1 MIPKLYAPTN
11 LYGTSRT
18 FLGNINHCQSCK
30 VREVEN
36 GEYTLSLITDVSDFT
51 AENLLA
57 QRLIKALANPHDQPQ
72 FFVISKVDR
81 KTDNTIEVT
90 AEHIHT
96 IANQFVTTSTN
107 VYASEKDEIINTT
120 PAGAWNAVNAQ
131 LTENT
136 PFVFSTDIITLA
148 DYWLGLSKP
157 ETLGNILS
165 NNEGGFLNLWGGSY
179 HYDNFNIELLQSRG
193 SVKSFELKYG
203 KNISDSTQT
212 EDSSNLYSH
221 ILSYG
226 TVIARSGYGSS
237 RSERSLSLSTPEVA
251 IPNSQSVL
259 KRVFPY
265 DCSELEEIKNAIVYS
280 HYGDDEN
287 GNSHTPGDGYA
298 EARALIQAA
307 GLRYATSQDLG
318 VPNVSIT
325 VTHRS
330 ELDRMTDIA
339 LGDTVRVRLDNFGT
353 RVNARITET
362 VFDSINERWDTL
374 HIGEQK
380 VTLVSVLLN
389 QKKYLRK

>member
-1 MIPKLYAPTN
+1 MIPKLYAPRN
-11 LYGTSRT
+11 IYGTSRT

-36 GEYTLSLITDVSDFT
+36 GEYTLTLITDISDFT

-57 QRLIKALANPHDQPQ
+57 QRLIKTLANPNDAPQ
-72 FFVISKVDR
+72 FFVITKVDR
-81 KTDNTIEVT
+81 KTDNTIEIN

-96 IANQFVTTSTN
+96 IANQFVATGYP
-107 VYASEKDEIINTT
+107 VYKTEKDTVINVTPLGAWSAVGEKISGTT
-120 PAGAWNAVNAQ
+120 P
-131 LTENT
+131 
-136 PFVFSTDIITLA
+136 FSFTSDIITKA

-179 HYDNFNIELLQSRG
+179 HYDNFNIALLQSRG

-221 ILSYG
+221 ILPYG
-226 TVIARSGYGSS
+226 TVISRSGEDGN
-237 RSERSLSLSTPEVA
+237 EQPLVLAATEVE
-251 IPNSQSVL
+251 IPNNQSTL

-265 DCSELEEIKNAIVYS
+265 DCSEDESVKRAVVYRNR
-280 HYGDDEN
+280 GKDED
-287 GNSHTPGDGYA
+287 GNWHDNGDGYS

-307 GLRYATSQDLG
+307 GLRYAASQDLG
-318 VPNVSIT
+318 VPNISIT

-339 LGDTVRVRLDNFGT
+339 LGDTIRVSLDNFGT

-374 HIGEQK
+374 HIGEQR
-380 VTLVSVLLN
+380 VTLASVLLN